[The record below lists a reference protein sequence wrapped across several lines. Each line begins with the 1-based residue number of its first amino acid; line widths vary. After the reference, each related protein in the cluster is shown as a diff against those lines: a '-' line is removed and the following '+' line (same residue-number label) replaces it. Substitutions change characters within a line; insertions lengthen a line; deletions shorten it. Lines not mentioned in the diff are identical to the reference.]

1 MKSALLV
8 YVAVIVSIPD
18 VNDDVVSVATP
29 PLRAAVP
36 NTLVP
41 DLKVTDPA
49 GIPEVDDVTV
59 AVNVT
64 GCPVDDGFCDDVS
77 AVLVAAFAITSEAGD
92 DVLAEFIASPLYTA
106 VIKCVPALRISV
118 VTVATPALRD
128 AVPSVAL
135 PYLNVTV
142 PVGA

>member
-1 MKSALLV
+1 M
-8 YVAVIVSIPD
+8 YVAVMVSMPD
-18 VNDDVVSVATP
+18 VNDVVVRVATP
-29 PLRAAVP
+29 PLRVP
-36 NTLVP
+36 APNNLVP

-49 GIPEVDDVTV
+49 GIPEEDDVTV
-59 AVNVT
+59 AVNAT
-64 GCPVDDGFCDDVS
+64 GCPADDGLCDDVR
-77 AVLVAAFAITSEAGD
+77 AVLVAAFAITSEIGD
-92 DVLAEFIASPLYTA
+92 DVLAEFIASPVYTA
-106 VIKCVPALRISV
+106 VIECAPALRISV